1 MLAQFVTLGDFADS
15 EMTENDHFWP
25 KTAKYGPFW
34 GLFRPLFGQKRPK
47 NQKGAKVRIEASN

>member
-25 KTAKYGPFW
+25 KTAKYGAFW
-34 GLFRPLFGQKRPK
+34 GRFWPLLGRNSAK
-47 NQKGAKVRIEASN
+47 NQKGGKVRIEASN